1 MDTIRRANLYRAGDG
16 ELIGRLVCDGAGVTP
31 ETLFGAPLAGPT
43 SWSGAGE
50 VLRARG
56 LASLADSWS
65 YRRDDGADVAVKIVS
80 AYPDRLLL
88 VEAPYG
94 FVSHDSPRH
103 MVATPTDRL
112 SRIG

>member
-1 MDTIRRANLYRAGDG
+1 MYRAGDG
-16 ELIGRLVCDGAGVTP
+16 ELIGRLLSGADGITP
-31 ETLFGAPLAGPT
+31 VTLFGAPLAEPGGWAT
-43 SWSGAGE
+43 AVD

-56 LASLADSWS
+56 LASLAESWS
-65 YRRDDGADVAVKIVS
+65 YRRDDGADVVVKIIA

-103 MVATPTDRL
+103 TVDTPTDRL